1 MPLAPWKATVDPHL
15 CWRLPNTQANLAQS
29 LVGSLLISP
38 ELCAHKILLCPPRV
52 CFPGDSQSF
61 CKISSLGNLL
71 WTFATVQELLCYNR
85 SPVSGSSAWQL
96 YSGIN
101 GNLLQKDLCHKLHLP
116 SLLQPETLYPQQVT
130 ADPCLCRRHSNTQR
144 QVWLSLLWGS
154 LFLFLDP
161 GAHKGLFVPSE
172 HLWWV

>member
-1 MPLAPWKATVDPHL
+1 M
-15 CWRLPNTQANLAQS
+15 
-29 LVGSLLISP
+29 
-38 ELCAHKILLCPPRV
+38 CPPRV

-116 SLLQPETLYPQQVT
+116 SLLQPEPLYPQQVT

-154 LFLFLDP
+154 LLLSLGP
-161 GAHKGLFVPSE
+161 GVHKGFVCALRASLVGMAIDSKRDFSPPTILSGLLLCPWTHVIFFWWDPTFCQWLFSS
-172 HLWWV
+172 